1 VPAPSYPIPERAEA
15 SAARA
20 PERARARVFDV
31 LSTRVAAALRRHGLV
46 AGIAI
51 AVFGLAFQ
59 SGGYDV
65 TVRNS
70 FAIAAWWAIAV
81 AVGALVWP
89 LERPPRAALVGG
101 GVLAA
106 LLAWT
111 AIGIS
116 WSDSAERAFTEVNR
130 TAFYLAVFVL
140 AVVASRRGSGGRWAD
155 GLALGIAA
163 TGLLALTSRLFP
175 DLIGDRGVSSFFPRG
190 TRYLGYPL
198 DYWNGLGIFVGLG
211 FPLLLRAALDAR
223 SALGRALA
231 MGCTPALCATL
242 YLTSSRGGIATAALG
257 TVVFVALCRDRGR
270 AVVALAVL
278 GSGAAAAVAVL
289 AARSELADGNL
300 QAHAVAAQGR
310 SAAVLIAGICLLTG
324 LAYWLISRA
333 SIPAPGLRIPRLAL
347 AGAGLLLVAVV
358 LVAANPAE
366 RFESFKQP
374 PSNPFARVESSS
386 GTAGAADTPRL
397 APTSR
402 HLLSSTGN
410 GRWQFWGAA
419 VDEFETRPLLGG
431 GPGSYEAWW
440 AQHGSVSY
448 FTRHAH
454 SLYLETLAELGIVGL
469 ALLAGFLLT
478 GLVAAAGRLRSAAAH
493 DRNLIA
499 ALAGLV
505 VAFGFAA
512 AIDWIWQLTVVP
524 VVAIVALAL
533 LAGPATTTAASA
545 TASPRLRRGAVAARA
560 GVVAAALCLIAAQ
573 AIPFLAQDDIRR
585 SQHRFAAGNLDA
597 ARDAALSARS
607 VQPWAASPHLQL
619 ALVEERRGNLPAARS
634 AISKAIE
641 RDRLDWRLWLTS
653 ARIDGEAGLAKETRA
668 KLDRAIA
675 LNPRS
680 PLLASLR
687 TSGGR

>member
-1 VPAPSYPIPERAEA
+1 MPAPSYPIPEQADA
-15 SAARA
+15 PAREA
-20 PERARARVFDV
+20 PEPAGSGGFDTV
-31 LSTRVAAALRRHGLV
+31 TAAAVGVLRRYGLTV
-46 AGIAI
+46 GIAI
-51 AVFGLAFQ
+51 AVFALAFQ

-70 FAIAAWWAIAV
+70 FAIAAWWGIGVAV
-81 AVGALVWP
+81 AALVWP
-89 LERPPRAALVGG
+89 VERTPRAALVGG
-101 GVLAA
+101 ALLAA

-111 AIGIS
+111 AIAIS

-130 TAFYLAVFVL
+130 IAFYLAVFALVVL
-140 AVVASRRGSGGRWAD
+140 ASRRGSGARWAD

-163 TGLLALTSRLFP
+163 IGLLALTSRLFP

-198 DYWNGLGIFVGLG
+198 DYWNGLGIFIGLG

-223 SALGRALA
+223 TALGRALA
-231 MGCTPALCATL
+231 MGATPALCGAL

-257 TVVFVALCRDRGR
+257 TLVFLVLCRDRLR
-270 AVVALAVL
+270 AVLAVAVL
-278 GSGAAAAVAVL
+278 GAGGVAAVAVL
-289 AARSELADGNL
+289 GARSELADGNL

-310 SAAVLIAGICLLTG
+310 SAAALIAGICLAAG
-324 LAYWLISRA
+324 LVQWLVSRV
-333 SIPAPGLRIPRLAL
+333 SLPAPRLRIPRLVLA
-347 AGAGLLLVAVV
+347 AGALLLVVAAV
-358 LVAANPAE
+358 VAANPSE
-366 RFESFKQP
+366 RLDSFKQP
-374 PSNPFARVESSS
+374 PRNPFARAESSS
-386 GTAGAADTPRL
+386 SGAGAADAPRL
-397 APTSR
+397 SPTSR

-419 VDEFETRPLLGG
+419 IDEFQTRPIAGR

-454 SLYLETLAELGIVGL
+454 SLYLETLGELGLVGL

-478 GLVAAAGRLRSAAAH
+478 GLVAAAGRLRSASAE

-499 ALAGLV
+499 ALAALV

-512 AIDWIWQLTVVP
+512 GIDWIWQLTVVP

-533 LAGPATTTAASA
+533 LAGPATAGA
-545 TASPRLRRGAVAARA
+545 TASAPRRRGRAAVAARA

-585 SQHRFAAGNLDA
+585 SQHRFAAGNLEG

-619 ALVEERRGNLPAARS
+619 ALVEERRGDLPAARS
-634 AISKAIE
+634 AISKAIA

-653 ARIDGEAGLAKETRA
+653 SRIDSEAGLAARSRA

-687 TSGGR
+687 EGEPR

>member
-1 VPAPSYPIPERAEA
+1 VRGY
-15 SAARA
+15 
-20 PERARARVFDV
+20 
-31 LSTRVAAALRRHGLV
+31 GLMV
-46 AGIAI
+46 GVAI
-51 AVFGLAFQ
+51 AVFALALQ

-89 LERPPRAALVGG
+89 LERPPRAALVAGG
-101 GVLAA
+101 ALAA

-111 AIGIS
+111 AIAIS
-116 WSDSAERAFTEVNR
+116 WSDSAERSFTEVNR
-130 TAFYLAVFVL
+130 TAFYLAVFML

-198 DYWNGLGIFVGLG
+198 DYWNGLGIFIGLG

-231 MGCTPALCATL
+231 MGSAPALAATL
-242 YLTSSRGGIATAALG
+242 YLTSSRGGIGTAALG
-257 TVVFVALCRDRGR
+257 TLVFVALCRDRLR
-270 AVVALAVL
+270 AVVAVAILA
-278 GSGAAAAVAVL
+278 SGGAAAVAVL
-289 AARSELADGNL
+289 AARPELADGNL
-300 QAHAVAAQGR
+300 EAHGLAAQGR
-310 SAAVLIAGICLLTG
+310 SAAALIVGICLLTG
-324 LAYWLISRA
+324 AAHWLVSRA
-333 SIPAPGLRIPRLAL
+333 SLPTPRLRIPRAVLAVLAL
-347 AGAGLLLVAVV
+347 LLAAAAVI
-358 LVAANPAE
+358 AANPAE
-366 RFESFKQP
+366 RIDSFKQP
-374 PSNPFARVESSS
+374 PRNPFAQVESSS
-386 GTAGAADTPRL
+386 ASAGAADAPRL

-419 VDEFETRPLLGG
+419 IDEFETRPLIGR

-454 SLYLETLAELGIVGL
+454 SLYLETLGELGAVGL
-469 ALLAGFLLT
+469 ALLLGFLLT
-478 GLVAAAGRLRSAAAH
+478 CLVAAFFRLRAARAE
-493 DRNLIA
+493 DRNVIA
-499 ALAGLV
+499 ALAALV
-505 VAFGFAA
+505 IAFAFAA
-512 AIDWIWQLTVVP
+512 GIDWIWQLTVVP
-524 VVAIVALAL
+524 VVAIVALAVL
-533 LAGPATTTAASA
+533 TGPATARVAA
-545 TASPRLRRGAVAARA
+545 TASRGPRRGSVALRAGAVA
-560 GVVAAALCLIAAQ
+560 VSLCLIAAQ
-573 AIPFLAQDDIRR
+573 AIPFLAQDDVRR
-585 SQHRFAAGNLDA
+585 SQHRFAAGDLDG
-597 ARDAALSARS
+597 ARAAALSARGF
-607 VQPWAASPHLQL
+607 QPWAASPHLQL
-619 ALVEERRGNLPAARS
+619 ALVDERRGELRGARS
-634 AISKAIE
+634 AIAKAIE
-641 RDRLDWRLWLTS
+641 RDPLDWRLWLTS
-653 ARIDGEAGLAKETRA
+653 ARIDGEYGLAKEASA

-687 TSGGR
+687 KGERR

>member
-1 VPAPSYPIPERAEA
+1 VPAPSPP
-15 SAARA
+15 AARA
-20 PERARARVFDV
+20 RALNRLGTPVIA
-31 LSTRVAAALRRHGLV
+31 TLRRHGLV

-51 AVFGLAFQ
+51 AVFALAFQ

-65 TVRNS
+65 TVRNA
-70 FAIAAWWAIAV
+70 FAIAALWAIAV

-89 LERPPRAALVGG
+89 LERPPRAALAAGAA
-101 GVLAA
+101 LAA

-111 AIGIS
+111 AIAIS

-130 TAFYLAVFVL
+130 IALYLAVFALVVL
-140 AVVASRRGSGGRWAD
+140 ASRRGSGARWAD

-163 TGLLALTSRLFP
+163 IGLLALTSRLFP

-198 DYWNGLGIFVGLG
+198 DYWNGLGIFIGLA
-211 FPLLLRAALDAR
+211 FPLLLRAALEAR

-231 MGCTPALCATL
+231 MGCTPALCGAL

-257 TVVFVALCRDRGR
+257 TLVFVALCRDRLR
-270 AVVALAVL
+270 ALVAVAIL
-278 GSGAAAAVAVL
+278 GAGAAAAVAVL
-289 AARSELADGNL
+289 AARPDLADGNL
-300 QAHAVAAQGR
+300 QAHGVASQGR
-310 SAAVLIAGICLLTG
+310 SAAALLAGICLLAG
-324 LAYWLISRA
+324 VAHHLLSRA
-333 SIPAPGLRIPRLAL
+333 SISAPRIRIPRAVL
-347 AGAGLLLVAVV
+347 AGAGLLV
-358 LVAANPAE
+358 VAAAVLAADPAE
-366 RFESFKQP
+366 RLESFKQP
-374 PSNPFARVESSS
+374 PQNPFARVEVSPGSS
-386 GTAGAADTPRL
+386 GTAGTTEAPRL
-397 APTSR
+397 APTSH

-419 VDEFETRPLLGG
+419 IDEFQTRPVTGR

-454 SLYLETLAELGIVGL
+454 SLYLETLGELGLVGL
-469 ALLAGFLLT
+469 AVLAGFLLT
-478 GLVAAAGRLRSAAAH
+478 GLVAGARRLSSAEGA
-493 DRNLIA
+493 DRNAIA
-499 ALAGLV
+499 ALAALAI
-505 VAFGFAA
+505 AFAFAA
-512 AIDWIWQLTVVP
+512 GIDWIWQLTVVP
-524 VVAIVALAL
+524 VVAIVALAV
-533 LAGPATTTAASA
+533 LAGPATTTATA
-545 TASPRLRRGAVAARA
+545 TAAPRRRLGALAARA
-560 GVVAAALCLIAAQ
+560 GAVAAALCLIAAQ

-585 SQHRFAAGNLDA
+585 SQHRFAAGNLDG

-619 ALVEERRGNLPAARS
+619 ALVDERRGDLEGARS

-641 RDRLDWRLWLTS
+641 RDRLDWRLWLTA
-653 ARIDGEAGLAKETRA
+653 ARIEGEAGRPKEARA
-668 KLDRAIA
+668 KLDRAVE

-687 TSGGR
+687 RSAGR

>member
-1 VPAPSYPIPERAEA
+1 VSG
-15 SAARA
+15 
-20 PERARARVFDV
+20 VMG
-31 LSTRVAAALRRHGLV
+31 TRVVATLRRHGLV
-46 AGIAI
+46 AGVAI
-51 AVFGLAFQ
+51 AVFALAFQ
-59 SGGYDV
+59 SGGYDI
-65 TVRNS
+65 TVRNT

-81 AVGALVWP
+81 AVGAVVWP
-89 LERPPRAALVGG
+89 LERPPRVALVGAG
-101 GVLAA
+101 ALAA

-111 AIGIS
+111 AIAIS

-130 TAFYLAVFVL
+130 MAFYLAVFALVVL
-140 AVVASRRGSGGRWAD
+140 ASRRGSGARWAD
-155 GLALGIAA
+155 GLALGIVAI
-163 TGLLALTSRLFP
+163 GLVALTSRLFP

-231 MGCTPALCATL
+231 MAATPALAATL
-242 YLTSSRGGIATAALG
+242 YLASSRGGLGTAALG
-257 TVVFVALCRDRGR
+257 TLVFVVLCRERLR
-270 AVVALAVL
+270 AVIAIALL

-300 QAHAVAAQGR
+300 QAQGVAAQGR
-310 SAAVLIAGICLLTG
+310 SAAVLIAGICLLAG
-324 LAYWLISRA
+324 VAHWLLSRV
-333 SIPAPGLRIPRLAL
+333 SLPTPKLRIPRLVLAAVAL
-347 AGAGLLLVAVV
+347 V
-358 LVAANPAE
+358 LVAAAVIAANPGE
-366 RFESFKQP
+366 RLDSFKRP
-374 PSNPFARVESSS
+374 PSNPFARVQSSP
-386 GTAGAADTPRL
+386 GDAGAAEAPRL

-419 VDEFETRPLLGG
+419 VDEFETRPLVGR

-454 SLYLETLAELGIVGL
+454 SLYLETLGELGAVGL
-469 ALLAGFLLT
+469 ALLLGFLIT
-478 GLVAAAGRLRSAAAH
+478 GLVAAGSRLRAARGPE
-493 DRNLIA
+493 RNVIA
-499 ALAGLV
+499 ALTAV
-505 VAFGFAA
+505 VIAFGFAA
-512 AIDWIWQLTVVP
+512 GIDWIWQLTVVP

-533 LAGPATTTAASA
+533 LTGPATATAAAPA
-545 TASPRLRRGAVAARA
+545 TSTGRPRRSVALRAAV
-560 GVVAAALCLIAAQ
+560 VVACLGLVVAQ
-573 AIPFLAQDDIRR
+573 GIPLLAQDDIRR
-585 SQHRFAAGNLDA
+585 SQHRFAAGNLDG

-619 ALVEERRGNLPAARS
+619 ALVDERRGDLRSARS
-634 AISKAIE
+634 AIAKAID
-641 RDRLDWRLWLTS
+641 RDPLDWRLWLTS
-653 ARIDGEAGLAKETRA
+653 ARIDGESGRAKGASA
-668 KLDRAIA
+668 KLDRAID

-687 TSGGR
+687 KDGR